1 MPSRQTTTIWVAAL
15 LLLFRLSGIAC
26 GQTARPP
33 SLSELANTFGAD
45 RERMLYEGAKREGKV
60 VWYTSLVSYQEIV
73 KIFESKYPG
82 VTLETYRSSGMTV
95 ATRVLAESQ
104 SKRYVVDAVETTPG
118 ALMLLRDNKLLA
130 AFVSP
135 HLANYPE
142 IAKERAQ
149 GKLVYW
155 ASDRESYNGVGYN
168 KNALRPADVP
178 KTFEDL
184 LNPGLR
190 GRIGI
195 VSEESGA
202 RMIGA
207 MIRVKGE
214 GFVRKLRAQNI
225 VLHGITAIGLNSL
238 VVTGEVP
245 LTFTSVNSNIAQ
257 AAEKGAPVAWV
268 PMDLVPANAG
278 GAAVY
283 LHAQHPHAALLFT
296 DFLFSPAGQKMLGNL
311 GYGSASRDY
320 GFKRWYPEQGMSTY
334 DYVALSEKWQK
345 LITEITRK

>member
-1 MPSRQTTTIWVAAL
+1 MAW
-15 LLLFRLSGIAC
+15 LFTAVLVFGLFESAW
-26 GQTARPP
+26 GQSAKPATQ
-33 SLSELANTFGAD
+33 SELASYFGSD
-45 RERMLYEGAKREGKV
+45 RERILYEGAKKEGKV
-60 VWYTSLVSYQEIV
+60 VWYTSLVSHQEIAR
-73 KIFESKYPG
+73 IFEAKYPG

-95 ATRVLAESQ
+95 ATRVLAETQSQ
-104 SKRYVVDAVETTPG
+104 RYLVDDMETTPG

-130 AFVSP
+130 RFASP
-135 HLANYPE
+135 HLTNYPE
-142 IAKERAQ
+142 IAKEKAP
-149 GKLVYW
+149 GNLVYW

-168 KNALRPADVP
+168 KNAIRAADVP
-178 KTFEDL
+178 TSFDDL
-184 LNPGLR
+184 LKPALKGK
-190 GRIGI
+190 IGI

-207 MIRVKGE
+207 MIRVKGD

-225 VLHGITAIGLNSL
+225 VLHGMTAIGLNGL

-245 LTFTSVNSNIAQ
+245 ITFTSVNTNIAQ

-283 LHAQHPHAALLFT
+283 LHAQHPHAALLFA
-296 DFLFSPAGQKMLGNL
+296 DFLFSPVGQKMLEKF

-320 GFKRWYPEQGMSTY
+320 GFKRWYPEQGLSTY
-334 DYVALSEKWQK
+334 DYVERSEKWQK
-345 LITEITRK
+345 LIAEMTRK

>member
-1 MPSRQTTTIWVAAL
+1 MVW
-15 LLLFRLSGIAC
+15 LFTAFLFLGLFEPAW
-26 GQTARPP
+26 GQTVRPP
-33 SLSELANTFGAD
+33 APSELASYLGSD
-45 RERMLYEGAKREGKV
+45 RERILYDGAKQEGKV
-60 VWYTSLVSYQEIV
+60 VWYTSLVSHQEIAR
-73 KIFESKYPG
+73 IFESKYPG

-95 ATRVLAESQ
+95 ATRVLAETQ
-104 SKRYVVDAVETTPG
+104 SKRRLVDDVETTPG

-130 AFVSP
+130 PFASP
-135 HLANYPE
+135 YLANYPE
-142 IAKERAQ
+142 IAKEKAP
-149 GKLVYW
+149 GNLVYW

-168 KNALRPADVP
+168 KNALRAAEVP
-178 KTFEDL
+178 KSFDDL
-184 LNPGLR
+184 LKPILK

-207 MIRVKGE
+207 MIRVKGD
-214 GFVRKLRAQNI
+214 GFVRKLRGQNI
-225 VLHGITAIGLNSL
+225 VLHGMTAIGLNGL

-245 LTFTSVNSNIAQ
+245 VTFTSVNTNIAQ

-296 DFLFSPAGQKMLGNL
+296 DFLFSPAGQKMLEKL

-320 GFKRWYPEQGMSTY
+320 GFKRWYPEQGLSTY
-334 DYVALSEKWQK
+334 DYVERSERWQK
-345 LITEITRK
+345 LIAEITRK